1 MVQFKIVSGKMAGA
15 EKVARHFPFRIGRA
29 PSADLRVEED
39 GVWDEHLELAFDS
52 ANGFVLT
59 SNPSAIAS
67 INGQPFREA
76 VLRNGDSIEI
86 GALKIR
92 FWLAET
98 RQKSLRF
105 REWLTWLGFT
115 IILAAQLYLIYRLIP

>member
-29 PSADLRVEED
+29 PSADLRVEDD
-39 GVWDEHLELAFDS
+39 GVWDEHLQLTFDS
-52 ANGFVLT
+52 ANGFVMT
-59 SNPSAIAS
+59 ANSNAIAS

-76 VLRNGDSIEI
+76 ALRNGDSIEI
-86 GALKIR
+86 GALKLR

-105 REWLTWLGFT
+105 REWLTWLGF
-115 IILAAQLYLIYRLIP
+115 AALIAFQLYLLYRLVP

>member
-15 EKVARHFPFRIGRA
+15 EKVARHFPFRIGRS
-29 PSADLRVEED
+29 PSADLRVEDD
-39 GVWDEHLELAFDS
+39 GVWDEHLQLAFDS

-59 SNPSAIAS
+59 SNPNALAS
-67 INGQPFREA
+67 INGQRFREA

-92 FWLAET
+92 FWLGET
-98 RQKSLRF
+98 RQYSLRF
-105 REWLTWLGFT
+105 REWLTWIGFAVL
-115 IILAAQLYLIYRLIP
+115 IAVQLYLIYRLVP